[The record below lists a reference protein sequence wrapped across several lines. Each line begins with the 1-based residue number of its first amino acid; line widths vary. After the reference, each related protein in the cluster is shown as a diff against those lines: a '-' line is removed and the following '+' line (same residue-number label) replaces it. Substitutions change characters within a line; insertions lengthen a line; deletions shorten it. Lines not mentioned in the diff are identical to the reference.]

1 MPINP
6 LFPQGKP
13 REQDLVE
20 SLIIESIRAYGKD
33 WYYIPR
39 TLIAVDKV
47 LGEDNLSQFKNSYKI
62 EAYLDNI
69 DNFGGNGAFMA
80 KFGMEISETAT
91 ITVARRRWNELV
103 GKFGTSIL
111 PNRPAEGDLMYFPQN
126 DGLFE
131 IRFVDHQNPFYQLGK
146 LFVYKLKLELF
157 QFNSEMFSS
166 GVPAVDNAALERSFD
181 LGLQSIETENLLNV
195 ALENNGTLTQE
206 TRDPLNRAFS
216 QTKAFEQAAQDVL
229 NFDEK
234 NPFADFN

>member
-1 MPINP
+1 MPINQLSP
-6 LFPQGKP
+6 HGKA

-20 SLIIESIRAYGKD
+20 SLIIESIKFYGQEFF
-33 WYYIPR
+33 YIPR

-69 DNFGGNGAFMA
+69 DNFGGNGSFMA
-80 KFGMEISETAT
+80 KFGMVIEEQGT
-91 ITVARRRWNELV
+91 ITIARRRWTELI

-131 IRFVDHQNPFYQLGK
+131 IRFVEHQNPFYQLGK

-157 QFNSEMFSS
+157 QFNSEVFATNI
-166 GVPAVDNAALERSFD
+166 PAVDNAALSRSFD
-181 LGLQSIETENLLNV
+181 LNLQAVSTEDNNDVL
-195 ALENNGTLTQE
+195 LENNDLIIQE
-206 TRDPLNRAFS
+206 ERIPPNRAFD
-216 QTKAFEQAAQDVL
+216 QTAAFDKEAQDVI
-229 NFDEK
+229 NFDAT